1 MTFYSTL
8 FNILK
13 IVFGIYNNSR
23 SLNESYLLY
32 LMTRMTA
39 NNKWFPFIH
48 EFQTQVMDRNISF
61 SDVKIHNG
69 FLTDVL
75 GYVSWIEFQFTDT
88 TL

>member
-1 MTFYSTL
+1 MTYYSTV
-8 FNILK
+8 FNIMK
-13 IVFGIYNNSR
+13 ISFEIYNNSR

-61 SDVKIHNG
+61 SDVKVHYG
-69 FLTDVL
+69 FLTDAL